1 MDLRVA
7 VKGEYFDQAK
17 AGIKTHEYRLKTPY
31 WTKRLVGRHYDTFTM
46 TKGYPKRGDKERTL
60 TVPYR
65 GYEEQTITHKHFGDK
80 PVTVYAIRLKE
91 TKNDKR
97 Q

>member
-1 MDLRVA
+1 MNLRVA
-7 VKGEYFDQAK
+7 VNGEYFDDAK

-46 TKGYPKRGDKERTL
+46 TKGYPKRGDKERIL
-60 TVPYR
+60 TMPYR

-80 PVTVYAIRLKE
+80 PVDVFAIIITPPKE
-91 TKNDKR
+91 SE
-97 Q
+97 